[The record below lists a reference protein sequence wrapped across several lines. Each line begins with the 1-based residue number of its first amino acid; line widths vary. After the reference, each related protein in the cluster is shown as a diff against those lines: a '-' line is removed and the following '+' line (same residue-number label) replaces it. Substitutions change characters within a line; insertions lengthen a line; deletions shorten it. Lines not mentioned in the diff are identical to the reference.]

1 MEVNST
7 LRKITEYIEEKILV
21 AVIELEFVCQT
32 STIVFVQKCTYAI
45 FSLIDSRQIV
55 TDTYKKRCFKFVWKP
70 TESPLSATE
79 INFFCEASLFNFHY
93 PSFYYHLLTQKLFC
107 LNRISP

>member
-45 FSLIDSRQIV
+45 FSLIDSRQI
-55 TDTYKKRCFKFVWKP
+55 DRY
-70 TESPLSATE
+70 L
-79 INFFCEASLFNFHY
+79 
-93 PSFYYHLLTQKLFC
+93 
-107 LNRISP
+107 

>member
-32 STIVFVQKCTYAI
+32 STIVFVQKWHM
-45 FSLIDSRQIV
+45 L
-55 TDTYKKRCFKFVWKP
+55 
-70 TESPLSATE
+70 
-79 INFFCEASLFNFHY
+79 FFL
-93 PSFYYHLLTQKLFC
+93 
-107 LNRISP
+107 

>member
-55 TDTYKKRCFKFVWKP
+55 TDTCKKDVSCLF
-70 TESPLSATE
+70 ESLL
-79 INFFCEASLFNFHY
+79 NHLY
-93 PSFYYHLLTQKLFC
+93 PQQK
-107 LNRISP
+107 

>member
-21 AVIELEFVCQT
+21 AVIELEFVCQI
-32 STIVFVQKCTYAI
+32 STVVFVQKCTYAI

-55 TDTYKKRCFKFVWKP
+55 TDTCKKDV
-70 TESPLSATE
+70 S
-79 INFFCEASLFNFHY
+79 SLFESLLNHLY
-93 PSFYYHLLTQKLFC
+93 PQQK
-107 LNRISP
+107 

>member
-55 TDTYKKRCFKFVWKP
+55 TDTCKKDV
-70 TESPLSATE
+70 S
-79 INFFCEASLFNFHY
+79 SLFESLLNHLY
-93 PSFYYHLLTQKLFC
+93 PQQK
-107 LNRISP
+107 

>member
-55 TDTYKKRCFKFVWKP
+55 TDTCKKDV
-70 TESPLSATE
+70 S
-79 INFFCEASLFNFHY
+79 SLFESLLNHLY
-93 PSFYYHLLTQKLFC
+93 PLQK
-107 LNRISP
+107 

>member
-55 TDTYKKRCFKFVWKP
+55 TDTCKKRCFKFVWKP

-79 INFFCEASLFNFHY
+79 INFFLWSL
-93 PSFYYHLLTQKLFC
+93 SL
-107 LNRISP
+107 

>member
-55 TDTYKKRCFKFVWKP
+55 TDTCKKRCFKFVWKP
-70 TESPLSATE
+70 TKSPLSATE
-79 INFFCEASLFNFHY
+79 IKFFSVKPLSLISIT
-93 PSFYYHLLTQKLFC
+93 PLLLPFTYSKIVLFK
-107 LNRISP
+107 

>member
-55 TDTYKKRCFKFVWKP
+55 TDTCKKRCFKFVWKP
-70 TESPLSATE
+70 TKITFIRYRNKIFSVKPLSLISITPLLLPFTYSK
-79 INFFCEASLFNFHY
+79 IVLF
-93 PSFYYHLLTQKLFC
+93 K
-107 LNRISP
+107 

>member
-55 TDTYKKRCFKFVWKP
+55 TDTCKKDV
-70 TESPLSATE
+70 
-79 INFFCEASLFNFHY
+79 ASLFESLLNHLY
-93 PSFYYHLLTQKLFC
+93 PQQK
-107 LNRISP
+107 

>member
-21 AVIELEFVCQT
+21 AVIEIEFVCQT

-55 TDTYKKRCFKFVWKP
+55 TDTCKKDV
-70 TESPLSATE
+70 S
-79 INFFCEASLFNFHY
+79 SLFESLLNHLY
-93 PSFYYHLLTQKLFC
+93 PQQK
-107 LNRISP
+107 

>member
-21 AVIELEFVCQT
+21 AVIELEFICQT

-55 TDTYKKRCFKFVWKP
+55 TDTCKKDV
-70 TESPLSATE
+70 S
-79 INFFCEASLFNFHY
+79 SLFESLLNHLY
-93 PSFYYHLLTQKLFC
+93 PQQK
-107 LNRISP
+107 